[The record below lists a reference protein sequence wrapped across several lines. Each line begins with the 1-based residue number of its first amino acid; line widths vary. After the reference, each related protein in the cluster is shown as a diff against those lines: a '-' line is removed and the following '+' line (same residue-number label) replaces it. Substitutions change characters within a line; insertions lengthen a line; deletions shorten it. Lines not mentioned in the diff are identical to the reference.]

1 LTYFPLAEQQT
12 FESYFFLTF
21 LTNQQGV
28 IFSLI
33 FNTSRHYRHYIS
45 VLEKVAISLEI
56 AQQHHLSVREDQNSR
71 FYWMEVTMIDWEI
84 SGKPNF

>member
-1 LTYFPLAEQQT
+1 M
-12 FESYFFLTF
+12 
-21 LTNQQGV
+21 

-45 VLEKVAISLEI
+45 VLEKAAISLEI